1 MYRDARRKLEI
12 TFDQAALPLSW
23 DSTWN
28 QWKHLLSAKVSV
40 KAAFIQSGKYQH
52 RGEAWHLVKW
62 ETALPSRMEAILP
75 VNIAEQINEARQTHH
90 RFGQFADALDRIR
103 TRTESTPI
111 ERADLQK
118 LCAGLGIPGDFD
130 VALITW
136 KADYDAFYYRQ
147 LCKRARRLY
156 LFRSEYIFDLEKA
169 VIVEIP
175 QLGHA
180 TYLFSKPA
188 SMTEFL
194 ARLHDGHQRRHP
206 PEPQQRG

>member
-1 MYRDARRKLEI
+1 MNFPVADLARLALHGCR
-12 TFDQAALPLSW
+12 AALKLRS
-23 DSTWN
+23 
-28 QWKHLLSAKVSV
+28 
-40 KAAFIQSGKYQH
+40 
-52 RGEAWHLVKW
+52 
-62 ETALPSRMEAILP
+62 P

-90 RFGQFADALDRIR
+90 RLGQFADALGRIR
-103 TRTESTPI
+103 TRIESAPI

-130 VALITW
+130 IALITW
-136 KADYDAFYYRQ
+136 RPDYDAFYYKQ

-156 LFRSEYIFDLEKA
+156 LFRSEYILDIEKA

-194 ARLHDGHQRRHP
+194 TLYTTITREDILQNRSNVAEKLGFLGRIIHGLKPQAWLKELKVRLGEVIDYA
-206 PEPQQRG
+206 EEEASE